1 MKKSLG
7 AWLDIWY
14 EYKAQRVKPSTL
26 RGIDIVLRLHVPEE
40 LKERDMDDITIAD
53 LERVLE
59 AVKAERMRVYTHQV
73 LNEAFERAVR
83 LEYATRNPMRYV
95 ENVKHRQKLGK
106 ALTRREREQ
115 FIVKLEDSPYKSLF
129 EFYLWTGCRRSEA
142 LSITWDDVDTEN
154 GIIYIHGT
162 KSETSERA
170 VPISDPLAR
179 VLEAIPPQESGK
191 LFDYLPDHVTHVFK
205 VFCPNHK
212 LHDLRHT
219 FATRCLECGVALR
232 VVQQWLGHASIST
245 TTKIYMHVL
254 DDFQRQEAKKLVE

>member
-1 MKKSLG
+1 MIFG
-7 AWLDIWY
+7 T
-14 EYKAQRVKPSTL
+14 STK
-26 RGIDIVLRLHVPEE
+26 RKG
-40 LKERDMDDITIAD
+40 
-53 LERVLE
+53 
-59 AVKAERMRVYTHQV
+59 
-73 LNEAFERAVR
+73 
-83 LEYATRNPMRYV
+83 
-95 ENVKHRQKLGK
+95 
-106 ALTRREREQ
+106 
-115 FIVKLEDSPYKSLF
+115 
-129 EFYLWTGCRRSEA
+129 SE
-142 LSITWDDVDTEN
+142 
-154 GIIYIHGT
+154 
-162 KSETSERA
+162 SETSERA